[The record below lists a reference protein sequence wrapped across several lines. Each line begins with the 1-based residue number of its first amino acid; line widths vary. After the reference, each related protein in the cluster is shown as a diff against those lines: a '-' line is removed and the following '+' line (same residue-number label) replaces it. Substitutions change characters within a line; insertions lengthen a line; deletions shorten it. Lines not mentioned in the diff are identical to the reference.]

1 MSSDIFLD
9 INHRSVF
16 FTLESP
22 FALLF
27 LHKPHHSLSL
37 SIASVMPRHA
47 TPRLQALHLLLV
59 HEEAVE
65 LVDLG
70 VMLGDA
76 ALDNV
81 LDGNETDLLAVLV
94 LALADEKVANVSL
107 DHLFHAEINRVV
119 QGD

>member
-27 LHKPHHSLSL
+27 LHKPHSLSL

-70 VMLGDA
+70 VVLGDA
-76 ALDNV
+76 ALDDV
-81 LDGNETDLLAVLV
+81 LYGNEADLLAVLV

-107 DHLFHAEINRVV
+107 DHLLHAEINRVV